1 MSLRTRILLA
11 FAAVVLIPIA
21 LLALGIRL
29 DITRRL
35 SNEYQVR
42 VDSVVAVIGELFLIL
57 YHLGV
62 FQFLTPALA
71 YYFVF
76 WLVALCGLL
85 FPFLPRTKVLL
96 QGSAVDWRVA
106 GIPVMSICGA
116 IGLLFFTIGL
126 YFMLTNDLLFLNSPQ
141 QLLTTGLQ
149 FAIPLVLFFVV
160 RYYRKRQG
168 LPIDAAFKEIPPE

>member
-1 MSLRTRILLA
+1 VLPAAGETYDVLR
-11 FAAVVLIPIA
+11 AVSMV
-21 LLALGIRL
+21 
-29 DITRRL
+29 
-35 SNEYQVR
+35 
-42 VDSVVAVIGELFLIL
+42 
-57 YHLGV
+57 
-62 FQFLTPALA
+62 
-71 YYFVF
+71 
-76 WLVALCGLL
+76 
-85 FPFLPRTKVLL
+85 
-96 QGSAVDWRVA
+96 
-106 GIPVMSICGA
+106 A